1 VEVFR
6 GRRGEEGEDL
16 EDVDKRYVIYSI
28 VILAM
33 DSVGYS
39 RIVVNGNSSSRGYV
53 WNLLSWV

>member
-1 VEVFR
+1 MEVFR